1 MNKPVNCGCGGKV
14 EVDTKLVSCAPVERK
29 RVYCS
34 KCYISTEWMESEAE
48 AIEVWNTA
56 MSGVVYPCTTPNGV
70 YTGGCT
76 ITNTTDD
83 KDDFHPVYDC
93 MVGKERT
100 AKVIKGSN
108 NMITVAACGDC
119 GTVVNIFDKYCARC
133 GARLEWE

>member
-1 MNKPVNCGCGGKV
+1 MNKIVNCGCGG
-14 EVDTKLVSCAPVERK
+14 
-29 RVYCS
+29 
-34 KCYISTEWMESEAE
+34 EAE
-48 AIEVWNTA
+48 IFHIAPEGYEGSYCVRCTKCLTQTPFFNKDKDKAIEVWNIA
-56 MSGVVYPCTTPNGV
+56 MSGVVYPCTTPKGV

-83 KDDFHPVYDC
+83 KNDFHPVYDC

-100 AKVIKGSN
+100 AKVVKGSN